1 MWEEKETT
9 FLEERKTLEYQL
21 KEQCDKVEL
30 LNENLKAQNVIIA
43 DKEKQIVV
51 VQEQIIIANDEN
63 LLLSE
68 RNIEMKQKL
77 EKEIIELKE
86 IKTYISE
93 IHKDIVTARN
103 CNDEG
108 YINEDIR
115 SSNAKDHPA
124 NTCRVE
130 EKLLLTKE
138 ILEKDEM
145 ISKLKMDL
153 KKRGVLLHDSQTVT
167 KNDSISI
174 FNQKLNEQ
182 NNALSKKDE
191 MIKSLEEDISTIK
204 TKNLEMSEMY
214 NKMKFELQHEI
225 QQLKEIKDDVISLVN
240 FKQDS
245 DSKEISKQEE
255 ILKQQHSSKETG
267 ITIEDI
273 QDKKDLVE
281 KIKILEM
288 ELVQIQEEKCLLQE
302 ENTHISRRLS
312 SLQNKDELITKLKI
326 DLKKR
331 GVLLKDAQAYIDVLQ
346 KQNDNK
352 TLRQM
357 KTQIEDLESE
367 KNTMSR
373 QKKHLEYELE
383 EIRGALEDIV
393 KKNQDLEKRFIE
405 ASKENNELTD
415 KIFENEEEI
424 QEIMKKYKN
433 SVASI
438 TSDQIT
444 LQAQSLAI
452 IQYENEITEIKDK
465 NYNLLNRIEEL
476 EAIKD
481 TSDKRS
487 KLQLKVSELE
497 HKLELEKTTRNR
509 MEMQITRLRETVE
522 KLDKETEELRLKS
535 QDEQEMQR
543 KLFNQLKDLKEDYT
557 LLQRKETEMSQQ
569 KSLID
574 KKNLITESENDILK
588 KELEIA
594 HGRIDDFQIAINSE
608 IGSDTDTAT

>member
-1 MWEEKETT
+1 MLENYTPECTPKVNTNSSICTDKEKVTSLKIKDQQPIPSPRLKRNKKVSSIPESTNQQKAGEDKSDTSITSFNNLITDLLVSNTHSGDKSSTSKKQQKNPREKFEKDINEIKNNSCSIQNQNQEESNHLNELELLSSTKETMNKKFKMLSEQLKVEIGFLKSQYEDHAEQKRMWEEKETT
-9 FLEERKTLEYQL
+9 FLEERNTLEYQL

-30 LNENLKAQNVIIA
+30 LNENLKVQNVILA

-86 IKTYISE
+86 IKTNISE

-103 CNDEG
+103 CNDKG

-124 NTCRVE
+124 NTGLVE

-167 KNDSISI
+167 KNDSISNL
-174 FNQKLNEQ
+174 NQKLNEQ

-191 MIKSLEEDISTIK
+191 IIKSLEEDISTIK
-204 TKNLEMSEMY
+204 TKNLEMSKMY

-225 QQLKEIKDDVISLVN
+225 QQMKEIKDDVISLVN

-245 DSKEISKQEE
+245 GSKEISKQEE

-288 ELVQIQEEKCLLQE
+288 ELVQIQEEKCL
-302 ENTHISRRLS
+302 
-312 SLQNKDELITKLKI
+312 
-326 DLKKR
+326 
-331 GVLLKDAQAYIDVLQ
+331 
-346 KQNDNK
+346 
-352 TLRQM
+352 
-357 KTQIEDLESE
+357 
-367 KNTMSR
+367 
-373 QKKHLEYELE
+373 
-383 EIRGALEDIV
+383 
-393 KKNQDLEKRFIE
+393 
-405 ASKENNELTD
+405 
-415 KIFENEEEI
+415 
-424 QEIMKKYKN
+424 
-433 SVASI
+433 
-438 TSDQIT
+438 
-444 LQAQSLAI
+444 
-452 IQYENEITEIKDK
+452 
-465 NYNLLNRIEEL
+465 
-476 EAIKD
+476 
-481 TSDKRS
+481 
-487 KLQLKVSELE
+487 
-497 HKLELEKTTRNR
+497 
-509 MEMQITRLRETVE
+509 
-522 KLDKETEELRLKS
+522 
-535 QDEQEMQR
+535 
-543 KLFNQLKDLKEDYT
+543 
-557 LLQRKETEMSQQ
+557 
-569 KSLID
+569 
-574 KKNLITESENDILK
+574 
-588 KELEIA
+588 
-594 HGRIDDFQIAINSE
+594 
-608 IGSDTDTAT
+608 